1 MEPGYRKGE
10 RQARVS
16 IGGAS
21 EPIQSAVSY
30 PSDHTILSVSGLK
43 MLLCIYLSER
53 ATSQQP
59 QTMYIL
65 QELTRSATKQET
77 GMFCAFSA
85 KKKPVP
91 ISKRS
96 CNFPPERLKSML
108 QKDVNGR
115 EAKADFLKKI
125 FEEFMK
131 AFVK

>member
-1 MEPGYRKGE
+1 MEPGYRNGE

-21 EPIQSAVSY
+21 EPIQSTVVY

-43 MLLCIYLSER
+43 MLLCIYLSEH

-65 QELTRSATKQET
+65 QELTSCFLR
-77 GMFCAFSA
+77 
-85 KKKPVP
+85 KKIKIIKGP
-91 ISKRS
+91 ISKR
-96 CNFPPERLKSML
+96 FPSERLKSML

-115 EAKADFLKKI
+115 EVKADFLKKI
-125 FEEFMK
+125 LEEFMK
-131 AFVK
+131 ALVK

>member
-85 KKKPVP
+85 KKKTCPDFKKVLQL
-91 ISKRS
+91 SSRKTKVYVTER
-96 CNFPPERLKSML
+96 CQWQRGEGRLPE
-108 QKDVNGR
+108 
-115 EAKADFLKKI
+115 EDF
-125 FEEFMK
+125 
-131 AFVK
+131 